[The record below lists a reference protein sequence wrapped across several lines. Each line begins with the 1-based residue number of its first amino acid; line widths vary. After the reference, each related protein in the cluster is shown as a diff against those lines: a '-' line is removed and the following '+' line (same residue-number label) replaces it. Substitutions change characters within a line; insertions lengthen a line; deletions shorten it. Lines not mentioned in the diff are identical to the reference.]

1 MHGFII
7 GIDYDEGQ
15 PETIRAINVAFE
27 TDAESA
33 PQDVWLIRL
42 MIIAITKDLQPKFQ
56 IHESL
61 TDFVG
66 DGGNLESD
74 PPADRQLLPVDPIH
88 LEAIQEAI
96 KFWYENDPKAKDY
109 PLWDVLRQTEID
121 GAEAARVYQQMKAA
135 YARRNGTN

>member
-74 PPADRQLLPVDPIH
+74 PPADRPLLPFDPIH

-96 KFWYENDPKAKDY
+96 KF
-109 PLWDVLRQTEID
+109 
-121 GAEAARVYQQMKAA
+121 
-135 YARRNGTN
+135 